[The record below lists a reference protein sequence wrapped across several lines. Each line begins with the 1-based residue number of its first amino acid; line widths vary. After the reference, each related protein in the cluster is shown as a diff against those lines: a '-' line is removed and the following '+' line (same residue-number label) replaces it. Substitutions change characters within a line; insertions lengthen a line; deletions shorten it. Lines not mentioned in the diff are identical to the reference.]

1 MDNSVLRMLTNIY
14 QALKMLQIYTTIVK
28 AQFTSQIKQGSVGL
42 CFVSVLTHCMTAAAI
57 HHTLLTVPVHTSL
70 LCSCGYVLYVLQGL
84 KQSMSAPLT
93 LVYNTSTAEYVF
105 CVGLRDGLT
114 VDTLTPKT

>member
-1 MDNSVLRMLTNIY
+1 
-14 QALKMLQIYTTIVK
+14 MLQIYTTETHLHIVK
-28 AQFTSQIKQGSVGL
+28 AQFTSQLKRGSASL
-42 CFVSVLTHCMTAAAI
+42 CFVSVLTHCMTGAAI

-84 KQSMSAPLT
+84 KQSTSAPLIV
-93 LVYNTSTAEYVF
+93 VYNTSTAEYVF
-105 CVGLRDGLT
+105 FVCLRDSLT